1 MRLTLF
7 GKELGAPVAEIEV
20 EKKED
25 VTLLDNR
32 FELLEIKEIEAEDTI
47 LLMSE

>member
-1 MRLTLF
+1 MKLTLF

-32 FELLEIKEIEAEDTI
+32 FELLEIKEVVVEDTVRFG
-47 LLMSE
+47 E

>member
-1 MRLTLF
+1 MKLTLF

-32 FELLEIKEIEAEDTI
+32 FELLEIHSVEAEDTI
-47 LLMSE
+47 ILGGE

>member
-1 MRLTLF
+1 MKLTLF

-32 FELLEIKEIEAEDTI
+32 FELLEIKEVVAEDTVRFG
-47 LLMSE
+47 E

>member
-1 MRLTLF
+1 MKLTLF

-25 VTLLDNR
+25 VILLDNR
-32 FELLEIKEIEAEDTI
+32 FELLEIKEVVAEDTVRFG
-47 LLMSE
+47 E

>member
-1 MRLTLF
+1 MKLTLF

-25 VTLLDNR
+25 VRLLDNR
-32 FELLEIKEIEAEDTI
+32 FELLEIKEVVAEDTVRFGG
-47 LLMSE
+47 

>member
-1 MRLTLF
+1 MKLTLF
-7 GKELGAPVAEIEV
+7 GKELSAPIAEIEV

-32 FELLEIKEIEAEDTI
+32 FELLEIKEIVAEETI
-47 LLMSE
+47 RFGE

>member
-1 MRLTLF
+1 MKLTLF

-32 FELLEIKEIEAEDTI
+32 FELLEVKEVVAEDTVNFGG
-47 LLMSE
+47 

>member
-32 FELLEIKEIEAEDTI
+32 FELLEIKEVVAEDTVRFG
-47 LLMSE
+47 E